1 MDEDA
6 ANLRARIEERQQKIK
21 QGNKDE
27 GLTEAQ
33 KEALLKNI
41 SKQLQALDSSY
52 NVEKQR
58 QQLAMKQRLAGR
70 KDMAEKARKLK
81 EEIERKEASAATKNM
96 QSKLRDIFKKQGTID
111 LS

>member
-1 MDEDA
+1 MHT
-6 ANLRARIEERQQKIK
+6 
-21 QGNKDE
+21 GNKDE

-81 EEIERKEASAATKNM
+81 EEIERKEASAATHFSSRNACSVHSSCPTSSF
-96 QSKLRDIFKKQGTID
+96 QSSWLV
-111 LS
+111 S

>member
-1 MDEDA
+1 M
-6 ANLRARIEERQQKIK
+6 
-21 QGNKDE
+21 
-27 GLTEAQ
+27 
-33 KEALLKNI
+33 
-41 SKQLQALDSSY
+41 
-52 NVEKQR
+52 
-58 QQLAMKQRLAGR
+58 AGR